1 MTTAGRREQEVPAP
15 DTFSPFKISG
25 REERRV
31 LLLRAGSDRRAAL
44 RRRECAGKWDR
55 LTGHPTPES
64 QTQSVFEG
72 LQILPNEVPAVAVR
86 VSCYHLPGAEGQ
98 RHGALHSELV
108 I

>member
-86 VSCYHLPGAEGQ
+86 VSCYHLPGTEGQ
-98 RHGALHSELV
+98 RHGALHSELF